1 MATVRLESYDGEVC
15 DLPEICMKCGAPS
28 SVHKNKTFS
37 WYPPWVGVLL
47 LAGLIP
53 YLIVAAIVTKRC
65 RVEVPL
71 CDQHKSHWLMRQLL
85 VLLSLLGLLAL
96 GVVFMIAG
104 AAASDAAAA
113 SNKGSGNNPV
123 FAFLC
128 VGWLVL
134 MLGWIILAVI
144 VQYTTIRP
152 SEITDTSIR
161 LTSVSEVFAEACDEE
176 RPRSRARLDRAARE
190 RWNDG
195 ERRPRRSTVRP
206 IEDFETGDED
216 DRRSPPDA
224 YREGKS

>member
-1 MATVRLESYDGEVC
+1 MATVRLESYDSEVH

-28 SVHKNKTFS
+28 SVRKNKTFS

-47 LAGLIP
+47 LAGLVP

-96 GVVFMIAG
+96 GGVFMGVAI
-104 AAASDAAAA
+104 AASD
-113 SNKGSGNNPV
+113 KGSGNNPV
-123 FAFLC
+123 FGFVC

-134 MLGWIILAVI
+134 MVGWIVLACI

-161 LTSVSEVFAEACDEE
+161 LTSVSEVFVEACDEE

-190 RWNDG
+190 RWSDG

-206 IEDFETGDED
+206 VEDFEVGDDD

>member
-28 SVHKNKTFS
+28 SVRKNKTFS
-37 WYPPWVGVLL
+37 WVPQWVGILILGGLL
-47 LAGLIP
+47 P
-53 YLIVAAIVTKRC
+53 YLIVASILTKRC

-71 CDQHKSHWLMRQLL
+71 CDQHKRHWLMRQLL

-96 GVVFMIAG
+96 GGVFMIVAM
-104 AAASDAAAA
+104 AASD
-113 SNKGSGNNPV
+113 KGSGDNPV

-134 MLGWIILAVI
+134 MVGWLILAVV
-144 VQYTTIRP
+144 VQSTTIRP
-152 SEITDTSIR
+152 SEITDMSIR
-161 LTSVSEVFAEACDEE
+161 LTSVSEVFAETCKEE
-176 RPRSRARLDRAARE
+176 SPRARANLDWAARE

-195 ERRPRRSTVRP
+195 QRRPRRSTVRP
-206 IEDFETGDED
+206 IEDFEGDDD